1 MYRDIAKLVL
11 YRNLGENSILMK
23 LSGIFEDF
31 DRGDCP
37 NGSWLQGS
45 TTRSSGCWILLPIM
59 DLTQIC
65 GTIIWHLFLS
75 QMRIHSL

>member
-31 DRGDCP
+31 DRMR
-37 NGSWLQGS
+37 SWLQGS

>member
-37 NGSWLQGS
+37 NAELVARLQ
-45 TTRSSGCWILLPIM
+45 
-59 DLTQIC
+59 
-65 GTIIWHLFLS
+65 
-75 QMRIHSL
+75 